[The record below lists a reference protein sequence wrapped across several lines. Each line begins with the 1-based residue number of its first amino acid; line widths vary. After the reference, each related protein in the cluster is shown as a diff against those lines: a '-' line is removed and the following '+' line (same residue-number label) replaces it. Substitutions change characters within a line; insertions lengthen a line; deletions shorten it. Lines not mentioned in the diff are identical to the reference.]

1 MVFGMTDGWVLAAE
15 GLSKQFGTKLA
26 VDDLT
31 LRLSPGEIVGLLG
44 PNGAGKTTTLK
55 LLLGML
61 RPTRGRA
68 SVLGRDSTTEAVAV
82 KERVGYSPD
91 EPSFYDFLTGRE
103 TLEFVTHVRGGNPS
117 EVLQRLAP
125 MIEAL
130 EFEADLDRFVA
141 GYSLG
146 MKKKLALLVALAH
159 APKLLLLDEP
169 TNGLDPPSAVKIR
182 RRLQELA
189 ESGVTVV
196 LSTHL
201 LDMADKLCTRVVL
214 MNQGRLIFD
223 GAPSAA
229 REAANLDASAS
240 LEDAFLKLVSL

>member
-1 MVFGMTDGWVLAAE
+1 MVVAMADGWVLEAE
-15 GLSKQFGTKLA
+15 GLVKQFGPNLA
-26 VDDLT
+26 VNGVS
-31 LRLSPGEIVGLLG
+31 LRLAAGEIVGLLG

-55 LLLGML
+55 ILLGML
-61 RPTRGRA
+61 RPTQGRA
-68 SVLGRDSTTEAVAV
+68 AVLGLDCTTQAIAI

-103 TLEFVTHVRGGNPS
+103 TLELVTQVRGGDAAETLRRLGPML
-117 EVLQRLAP
+117 EVLELGP
-125 MIEAL
+125 
-130 EFEADLDRFVA
+130 DLDRFVA

-182 RRLQELA
+182 RHLRELSQ
-189 ESGVTVV
+189 SGVTVV

-201 LDMADKLCTRVVL
+201 LEMADKLCTRVVL
-214 MNQGRLIFD
+214 MDHGRVIFD
-223 GAPSAA
+223 GTPGSA
-229 REAANLDASAS
+229 RDAATLGADAS
-240 LEDAFLKLVSL
+240 LEDAFLKLVTA

>member
-1 MVFGMTDGWVLAAE
+1 MAATCVLE
-15 GLSKQFGTKLA
+15 TEELTKQFGQKLA
-26 VDDLT
+26 VDRLS
-31 LRLSPGEIVGLLG
+31 LRLLPGEIVGLLG

-68 SVLGRDSTTEAVAV
+68 LVLGLNCTTESTAI
-82 KERVGYSPD
+82 KRLVGYSPD

-103 TLEFVTHVRGGNPS
+103 TLEFATQVRGGS
-117 EVLQRLAP
+117 AARVLEMLTP
-125 MIEAL
+125 LVEAL
-130 EFEADLDRFVA
+130 DFSADLDRFVA

-146 MKKKLALLVALAH
+146 MKKKLALLVAMAH

-182 RRLQELA
+182 RQLQELA
-189 ESGVTVV
+189 RAGNTVV

-214 MNQGRLIFD
+214 MDHGRLIYD
-223 GAPSAA
+223 GTPAAA
-229 REAANLDASAS
+229 REAAELEGGAS
-240 LEDAFLKLVSL
+240 LEDAFLKLVAG